1 MPKSANDPDMSHMRS
16 SDFKLVY
23 EFNDD
28 TYLLVDA
35 LEKDYIHSHLLKTLT
50 GKENSPQLKFCLE
63 IGCGSG
69 YVTTFVY
76 KLLNSCY
83 EKFLKSS
90 GVSFCLLCTDINPNA
105 AAMTWKTF
113 ERNMKQS
120 PKFIPSLFDVVLCDF
135 ASAFEKRLKNKIDL
149 LIFNPPYVPCE
160 KDEMGFSD
168 VRAAYAGGENGREV
182 IDRFLPM
189 VKNILSPNGV
199 FYFVLIEDNNPQEI
213 MKLMSQEEY
222 GSFQSSVVL
231 KKRVQGEHLYIV
243 KFEGS
248 TRK

>member
-1 MPKSANDPDMSHMRS
+1 MPKSPNDPDMSHMRS

-35 LEKDYIHSHLLKTLT
+35 LEKDYIHSHLIASL
-50 GKENSPQLKFCLE
+50 ENSNTKLKFCLE

-76 KLLNSCY
+76 KLLNSSY
-83 EKFLKSS
+83 EQYLKST

-105 AAMTWKTF
+105 AAMTRKTF
-113 ERNMKQS
+113 ERNVEQN
-120 PKFIPSLFDVVLCDF
+120 PKHVPFLFDVVLSDF

-160 KDEMGFSD
+160 RDEMGFND

-222 GSFQSSVVL
+222 GSFKSSVIL
-231 KKRVQGEHLYIV
+231 KKRIQGEHLYIV

-248 TRK
+248 SRLK